1 MVEGRPGGQTGN
13 HMKSW
18 LQPKIAKEVEQGIQE
33 ISDDPSAISNGLW
46 QTGRDA
52 TEI

>member
-1 MVEGRPGGQTGN
+1 MR
-13 HMKSW
+13 SW
-18 LQPKIAKEVEQGIQE
+18 FQPEMAKEVEQGIQE
-33 ISDDPSAISNGLW
+33 IRDTPSAISNGLW

>member
-18 LQPKIAKEVEQGIQE
+18 LQPEIAKEVERE
-33 ISDDPSAISNGLW
+33 IRDAGAEPQAFGNGLV
-46 QTGRDA
+46 QLGRDA
-52 TEI
+52 TET